1 MRFRLAILVAVV
13 LFFGAVI
20 TLFLTGYLS
29 GGGTAGVAGTE
40 PLDADEFV
48 AAYVELAK
56 LAETTPIGTPEYQK
70 ARERVLGHIGV
81 TPAQVEE
88 TLTYYNSRPDLWRP
102 IWEKIQTQLAD
113 DLKKFQEQP
122 ITDSV
127 TVESSA

>member
-1 MRFRLAILVAVV
+1 MRFRLAILATVV

-20 TLFLTGYLS
+20 MLFLTGYL
-29 GGGTAGVAGTE
+29 GGGGATGAAGSE
-40 PLDADEFV
+40 PLDADDFV

-56 LAETTPIGTPEYQK
+56 LAESTPIGTPEYQK

-102 IWEKIQTQLAD
+102 IWEQIQTQLAD
-113 DLKKFQEQP
+113 ELEEFQ
-122 ITDSV
+122 DSP
-127 TVESSA
+127 VEDSAAIKSSA